1 MFALVPSLDA
11 LLQCLLPAFTQ
22 PSFQTHCEI
31 FLGWL
36 MCLSRRTEFSVFQT
50 IQADTPVNRRKR
62 HPFDRFY
69 NFFSRSAWAVADV
82 ARCVAVKIVV
92 ALNPSGLLFLVVD
105 DTLLHKRGK
114 HVYGLGWFRDA
125 VASTA
130 KRVATASGNH
140 WVVMGLAIC
149 IPKTDIIFCLP
160 IHCKLHLPGKGQPS
174 EAALAREMLLDVR
187 SWFPDRQLVLVGDGA
202 YACEK
207 MFSSWKDLAE
217 HVKYVGVMRSDAALY
232 DPAPPKQPTS
242 KRGPKPKK
250 GPRLPSPKEAA
261 KKADRS
267 RSVDSPWAWQTVT
280 AMAYGVQRELL
291 VVSYVA
297 VWPKVLGLVPIRVVV
312 VRDPQGNFDDA
323 FLFTTD
329 VDAELSWVIATF
341 ARRWSIEVAFK
352 ASKQVMTIESPQH
365 WCKESIQKLAPWV
378 WLMQSV
384 VSLWYLTDGR
394 KTPEAKAARRRM
406 GEWDTEWSF
415 AHMFRI
421 LRRTTLRAIINYNSP
436 TRADQQQLIDALEN
450 YLSLAI

>member
-1 MFALVPSLDA
+1 
-11 LLQCLLPAFTQ
+11 
-22 PSFQTHCEI
+22 
-31 FLGWL
+31 

-50 IQADTPVNRRKR
+50 ILADTPINRKKR
-62 HPFDRFY
+62 HPFDRYY
-69 NFFSRSAWAVADV
+69 NFFSRSAWAVADL
-82 ARCVAVKIVV
+82 ARCVAVQIVV
-92 ALNPSGLLFLVVD
+92 TLNPTGLLYLVVD

-149 IPKTDIIFCLP
+149 IPKTDIILCLP
-160 IHCKLHLPGKGQPS
+160 IHCQLHLPGKGQPS

-202 YACEK
+202 YASEK
-207 MFSSWKDLAE
+207 MFSSWKDLRE
-217 HVKYVGVMRSDAALY
+217 HVTYVGVMRSDAALY
-232 DPAPPKQPTS
+232 DPVPPKQPKS

-250 GPRLPSPKEAA
+250 GPRLSSPKEAA
-261 KKADRS
+261 KKANRA
-267 RSVDSPWAWQTVT
+267 RGANSPWVWQTVT

-297 VWPKVLGLVPIRVVV
+297 VWPKVLDLVPIRVVV
-312 VRDPQGNFDDA
+312 VRDPQGKFDDA
-323 FLFTTD
+323 YLFTTD

-352 ASKQVMTIESPQH
+352 ASKQVMKIESPQH
-365 WCKESIQKLAPWV
+365 WCKESIEKLAPWV

-406 GEWDTEWSF
+406 GLWDTEWSL

-421 LRRTTLRAIINYNSP
+421 LRRTTLRTIINCNSP
-436 TRADQQQLIDALEN
+436 TKADQQQLIDDLEN